1 MAFELPALPYAYDAL
16 EPVIDADTMRFH
28 HDKHHATYVA
38 NLNKALE
45 AHPELFERS
54 VEFLIAHLNHLPED
68 IKGAVRNNGGGTYNH
83 TLFWEMM
90 APEGQ
95 TAFAGPVA
103 DKIKETFGS
112 YEEFKKQFAAAA
124 AGRFGSGWAWLVADG
139 DKLEILSTANQDNP
153 LTEGKR
159 PLLCLDVWEHAY
171 YLKYQNRRVDYINE
185 WFRII
190 NWDFVNE
197 QYKKSQEARHCG
209 KESRKLRIPLMII
222 TSQRPA
228 LLGGFLNVRRAV
240 N

>member
-1 MAFELPALPYAYDAL
+1 MRGEFIMAFELPALPYAYDAL

-38 NLNKALE
+38 NLNKAQE

-112 YEEFKKQFAAAA
+112 YEEFKKQFTDAA

-209 KESRKLRIPLMII
+209 K
-222 TSQRPA
+222 
-228 LLGGFLNVRRAV
+228 
-240 N
+240 

>member
-1 MAFELPALPYAYDAL
+1 MRGEFIMAFELPALPYAYDAL

-95 TAFAGPVA
+95 TAFACPVA

-209 KESRKLRIPLMII
+209 K
-222 TSQRPA
+222 
-228 LLGGFLNVRRAV
+228 
-240 N
+240 

>member
-197 QYKKSQEARHCG
+197 QYKKTQEARHCG
-209 KESRKLRIPLMII
+209 K
-222 TSQRPA
+222 
-228 LLGGFLNVRRAV
+228 
-240 N
+240 

>member
-1 MAFELPALPYAYDAL
+1 MRGEFIMAFELPALPYAYDAL

-124 AGRFGSGWAWLVADG
+124 AGRFGSGWAWLVADS

-209 KESRKLRIPLMII
+209 K
-222 TSQRPA
+222 
-228 LLGGFLNVRRAV
+228 
-240 N
+240 

>member
-1 MAFELPALPYAYDAL
+1 MRGEFIMAFELPALPYAYDAL

-190 NWDFVNE
+190 NWDFINE
-197 QYKKSQEARHCG
+197 QYKKSQEERHCG
-209 KESRKLRIPLMII
+209 K
-222 TSQRPA
+222 
-228 LLGGFLNVRRAV
+228 
-240 N
+240 

>member
-139 DKLEILSTANQDNP
+139 DKLEILSTAIQDNP

-209 KESRKLRIPLMII
+209 K
-222 TSQRPA
+222 
-228 LLGGFLNVRRAV
+228 
-240 N
+240 

>member
-1 MAFELPALPYAYDAL
+1 MRGEFIMAFELPALPYAYDAL

-171 YLKYQNRRVDYINE
+171 YLKYQNLRVDYINE

-209 KESRKLRIPLMII
+209 K
-222 TSQRPA
+222 
-228 LLGGFLNVRRAV
+228 
-240 N
+240 

>member
-1 MAFELPALPYAYDAL
+1 MRGEFIMAFELPALPYAYDAL

-171 YLKYQNRRVDYINE
+171 YLKYQNRRFDYINE

-209 KESRKLRIPLMII
+209 K
-222 TSQRPA
+222 
-228 LLGGFLNVRRAV
+228 
-240 N
+240 

>member
-1 MAFELPALPYAYDAL
+1 MRGEFIIAFELPALPYAYDAL

-209 KESRKLRIPLMII
+209 K
-222 TSQRPA
+222 
-228 LLGGFLNVRRAV
+228 
-240 N
+240 

>member
-1 MAFELPALPYAYDAL
+1 MRGEFIMAFELPALPYAYDAL

-124 AGRFGSGWAWLVADG
+124 AGRFGSGWAWLVG

-209 KESRKLRIPLMII
+209 K
-222 TSQRPA
+222 
-228 LLGGFLNVRRAV
+228 
-240 N
+240 

>member
-1 MAFELPALPYAYDAL
+1 MRGEFIMAFELPALPYAYDAL

-153 LTEGKR
+153 LAEGKR

-209 KESRKLRIPLMII
+209 K
-222 TSQRPA
+222 
-228 LLGGFLNVRRAV
+228 
-240 N
+240 

>member
-1 MAFELPALPYAYDAL
+1 MRGEFIMAFELPALPYAYDAL

-190 NWDFVNE
+190 KWDFVNE

-209 KESRKLRIPLMII
+209 K
-222 TSQRPA
+222 
-228 LLGGFLNVRRAV
+228 
-240 N
+240 

>member
-1 MAFELPALPYAYDAL
+1 MRGEFIMAFELPALPYAYDAL

-153 LTEGKR
+153 LTEGTR

-209 KESRKLRIPLMII
+209 K
-222 TSQRPA
+222 
-228 LLGGFLNVRRAV
+228 
-240 N
+240 

>member
-1 MAFELPALPYAYDAL
+1 MRGEFIMAFELPALPYAYDAL

-197 QYKKSQEARHCG
+197 QYKKSHEARHCG
-209 KESRKLRIPLMII
+209 K
-222 TSQRPA
+222 
-228 LLGGFLNVRRAV
+228 
-240 N
+240 

>member
-1 MAFELPALPYAYDAL
+1 MRGEFIMAFELPALPYAYDAL
-16 EPVIDADTMRFH
+16 EPVIDAGTMRFH

-209 KESRKLRIPLMII
+209 K
-222 TSQRPA
+222 
-228 LLGGFLNVRRAV
+228 
-240 N
+240 

>member
-1 MAFELPALPYAYDAL
+1 MRGEFIMAFELPALPYAYDAL

-103 DKIKETFGS
+103 DKIKETFGF

-209 KESRKLRIPLMII
+209 K
-222 TSQRPA
+222 
-228 LLGGFLNVRRAV
+228 
-240 N
+240 

>member
-1 MAFELPALPYAYDAL
+1 MRGEFIMAFELPALPYAYDAL

-124 AGRFGSGWAWLVADG
+124 AGRFGSGWAWLGADG

-171 YLKYQNRRVDYINE
+171 YLKYQNRRVDYIKE

-209 KESRKLRIPLMII
+209 K
-222 TSQRPA
+222 
-228 LLGGFLNVRRAV
+228 
-240 N
+240 

>member
-1 MAFELPALPYAYDAL
+1 MRGEFIMAFELPALPYAYDAL

-197 QYKKSQEARHCG
+197 QYKKSQEAIHCG
-209 KESRKLRIPLMII
+209 K
-222 TSQRPA
+222 
-228 LLGGFLNVRRAV
+228 
-240 N
+240 

>member
-83 TLFWEMM
+83 TLCWERM

-124 AGRFGSGWAWLVADG
+124 AGRLGSGWAWLVADG

-159 PLLCLDVWEHAY
+159 PLICLDVWEHAY

-209 KESRKLRIPLMII
+209 K
-222 TSQRPA
+222 
-228 LLGGFLNVRRAV
+228 
-240 N
+240 

>member
-1 MAFELPALPYAYDAL
+1 MRGEFIMAFELPALPYAYDAL

-171 YLKYQNRRVDYINE
+171 YLKYQNRCVDYINE

-209 KESRKLRIPLMII
+209 K
-222 TSQRPA
+222 
-228 LLGGFLNVRRAV
+228 
-240 N
+240 

>member
-190 NWDFVNE
+190 NWDFDNE
-197 QYKKSQEARHCG
+197 QYKKPQEARHCG
-209 KESRKLRIPLMII
+209 K
-222 TSQRPA
+222 
-228 LLGGFLNVRRAV
+228 
-240 N
+240 

>member
-209 KESRKLRIPLMII
+209 K
-222 TSQRPA
+222 
-228 LLGGFLNVRRAV
+228 
-240 N
+240 

>member
-1 MAFELPALPYAYDAL
+1 MRGEFIMAFELPALPYAYDAL

-38 NLNKALE
+38 NLNRALE

-209 KESRKLRIPLMII
+209 K
-222 TSQRPA
+222 
-228 LLGGFLNVRRAV
+228 
-240 N
+240 

>member
-112 YEEFKKQFAAAA
+112 YEEFKKQFTAAA

-209 KESRKLRIPLMII
+209 K
-222 TSQRPA
+222 
-228 LLGGFLNVRRAV
+228 
-240 N
+240 

>member
-1 MAFELPALPYAYDAL
+1 MRGEFIMAFELPALPYAYDAL

-112 YEEFKKQFAAAA
+112 YEEFKKQFTDAA

-209 KESRKLRIPLMII
+209 K
-222 TSQRPA
+222 
-228 LLGGFLNVRRAV
+228 
-240 N
+240 

>member
-1 MAFELPALPYAYDAL
+1 MRGEFIMAFELPALPYAYDAL
-16 EPVIDADTMRFH
+16 EPVIDADTMHFH

-209 KESRKLRIPLMII
+209 K
-222 TSQRPA
+222 
-228 LLGGFLNVRRAV
+228 
-240 N
+240 

>member
-190 NWDFVNE
+190 NWDFVIE
-197 QYKKSQEARHCG
+197 QFKMS
-209 KESRKLRIPLMII
+209 LLVRIC
-222 TSQRPA
+222 
-228 LLGGFLNVRRAV
+228 F
-240 N
+240 

>member
-1 MAFELPALPYAYDAL
+1 MRGEFIMAFELSALPYAYDAL

-83 TLFWEMM
+83 TQFWEMM

-209 KESRKLRIPLMII
+209 K
-222 TSQRPA
+222 
-228 LLGGFLNVRRAV
+228 
-240 N
+240 

>member
-1 MAFELPALPYAYDAL
+1 MRGEFIMAFELPALPYAYDAL

-68 IKGAVRNNGGGTYNH
+68 IKGAVRNNGGGKYNH

-209 KESRKLRIPLMII
+209 K
-222 TSQRPA
+222 
-228 LLGGFLNVRRAV
+228 
-240 N
+240 

>member
-1 MAFELPALPYAYDAL
+1 MRGEFIMAFELPALPYAYDAL

-38 NLNKALE
+38 NLNKALK

-209 KESRKLRIPLMII
+209 K
-222 TSQRPA
+222 
-228 LLGGFLNVRRAV
+228 
-240 N
+240 